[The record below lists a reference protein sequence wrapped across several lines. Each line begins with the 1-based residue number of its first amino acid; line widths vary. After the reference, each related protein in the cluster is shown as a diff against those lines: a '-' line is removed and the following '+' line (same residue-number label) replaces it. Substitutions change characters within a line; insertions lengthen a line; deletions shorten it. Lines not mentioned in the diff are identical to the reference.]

1 MLIRFE
7 FSPKKKIQLDNKFVC
22 WCCFKYSGHLS
33 WFSLFYIITGKF
45 FLGCWLMLGGWSA
58 TISNDTIS
66 GKSSS
71 HKIRLKYSKL
81 TLFSHNLVLHNRP
94 LMTKIGACSSQFFG
108 EEKNAAECRIS
119 QHLVLLLVPMNELLL
134 HWEMFT
140 CSSFGNFSWNVS
152 NCVPNG

>member
-1 MLIRFE
+1 
-7 FSPKKKIQLDNKFVC
+7 
-22 WCCFKYSGHLS
+22 
-33 WFSLFYIITGKF
+33 
-45 FLGCWLMLGGWSA
+45 MLGGWSA

-66 GKSSS
+66 EKSSS
-71 HKIRLKYSKL
+71 HKIHLKYSKL

-134 HWEMFT
+134 HS
-140 CSSFGNFSWNVS
+140 CVLGNVHLQFLWKLFME
-152 NCVPNG
+152 CVKLCA